1 MPNFDRLRTEA
12 VYNTRAVVQKT
23 GVPADTFR
31 AWERRYGLPIPC
43 RTPGNQRLY
52 SERDMA
58 TISWLRDQT
67 VDGLTISQAVA
78 LFRTELCVDC
88 PEETD
93 EAVSMLEMIGWIEDE
108 APPHALRRLA
118 ESRPGGATGQTSESR
133 QLPRRLF
140 EQVVDALT
148 VFDDGA
154 AERVIE
160 EALAILPVDQI
171 CVQVLEPA
179 LAEVGARWQRQEVG
193 VGVEHFAS
201 GFVLRKL
208 GTLFNLSQPHIGRGP
223 IVAACVEGEHHEI
236 GLFLTALFLSK
247 GGYRVVY
254 LGPNLPISDLC
265 TAVSAL
271 DPSLVLLSASSESSA
286 ATLIDTVRALRAQSV
301 RDESTTQQPLIAYG
315 GSIFARNPELKMRID
330 ADFLSCRA
338 CEATRV
344 VDRLLA
350 ELPEQAPLNR
360 Q

>member
-31 AWERRYGLPIPC
+31 AWERRYGLPAPC

-78 LFRTELCVDC
+78 LFRSELCADC
-88 PEETD
+88 PD
-93 EAVSMLEMIGWIEDE
+93 GQDDAASMLEMIGWIEDE
-108 APPHALRRLA
+108 APPYALRRLA
-118 ESRPGGATGQTSESR
+118 ESRANGASAQPADNL
-133 QLPRRLF
+133 QMPRRLF

-148 VFDDGA
+148 AFDDGA
-154 AERVIE
+154 AERIIE

-193 VGVEHFAS
+193 IGVEHFAS

-223 IVAACVEGEHHEI
+223 IVAACVEGEQHEI

-247 GGYRVVY
+247 GGYRVIY
-254 LGPNLPISDLC
+254 LGPDLPIRDLC

-271 DPSLVLLSASSESSA
+271 DPSLVLLSASSEPSA
-286 ATLIDTVRALRAQSV
+286 AALIETVRALRAQSA
-301 RDESTTQQPLIAYG
+301 RDDATVKQPLIAYG
-315 GSIFARNPELKMRID
+315 GTVFANHPDLKMRID
-330 ADFLSCRA
+330 ADFLGCRA
-338 CEATRV
+338 CEAARV

-350 ELPEQAPLNR
+350 GAPEQALTNR